1 MEKDTSLQNEAE
13 KMAKMQYLMNHRL
26 HEFQDLRVQNNP
38 RRHQEMQQKFMHLEN
53 LYKNV
58 PQSHYVE
65 LEVAASAYRGLV
77 DITEGKPWLRKENVG
92 NRSEFFIKVDS
103 RREGIAT
110 SLDSDKTVVNL
121 VFLGGAMG
129 TKMRFGLIEKNRDS
143 VIPHKSLKPE
153 EVIRMQLKKVVP
165 KN

>member
-1 MEKDTSLQNEAE
+1 MEKDTSLQNESE
-13 KMAKMQYLMNHRL
+13 KVAKMQYLMNHRL
-26 HEFQDLRVQNNP
+26 HEFQDLRTQGDL

-65 LEVAASAYRGLV
+65 LEVAASAYRRLIKE
-77 DITEGKPWLRKENVG
+77 DKPWLRKENAG
-92 NRSEFFIKVDS
+92 NRTEYFIKVDS
-103 RREGIAT
+103 RREGMSI

-143 VIPHKSLKPE
+143 IIPHKSLKPE
-153 EVIRMQLKKVVP
+153 EVIHMKIKKVVP
-165 KN
+165 KS

>member
-1 MEKDTSLQNEAE
+1 MEKHISPQNESE

-26 HEFQDLRVQNNP
+26 HEFQDLKAQNDP

-65 LEVAASAYRGLV
+65 LEVAASAYRGLIKE
-77 DITEGKPWLRKENVG
+77 DKPWWLRKENAG
-92 NRSEFFIKVDS
+92 NKSEFFIKVDS
-103 RREGIAT
+103 RREDIST

-129 TKMRFGLIEKNRDS
+129 TKMRFGLIEKSRDS
-143 VIPHKSLKPE
+143 IIPHKSLKPD
-153 EVIRMQLKKVVP
+153 EVIRMKIKKVVS
-165 KN
+165 KS